1 MILVDTSVWVDHLRN
16 GNAQLKDWLNSNEVI
31 VHPFV
36 IGELACGSMQ
46 NRSKVLSLLSQLPE
60 AIVAN
65 HHEVLTLVENN
76 RLFATGIGWIDA
88 HLIASA
94 LLSKS
99 KLMTLDKP
107 LSKIA
112 SVLGMHAL
120 IKTTQERK

>member
-16 GNAQLKDWLNSNEVI
+16 GNDQLKDWLNNNEVI

-36 IGELACGSMQ
+36 IGELACGSIK
-46 NRSKVLSLLSQLPE
+46 NRREVLSLLSELPE
-60 AIVAN
+60 AIVAD
-65 HHEVLTLVENN
+65 HDEVLSFVDNN

-99 KLMTLDKP
+99 RLMTLDKP
-107 LSKIA
+107 LSKMA
-112 SVLGMHAL
+112 SVLGLHAL
-120 IKTTQERK
+120 K

>member
-16 GNAQLKDWLNSNEVI
+16 GNDQLKGWLNNNEVI

-36 IGELACGSMQ
+36 IGELACGSIQ
-46 NRSKVLSLLSQLPE
+46 NRSEVLRLLSELPE
-60 AIVAN
+60 ATVAN
-65 HHEVLTLVENN
+65 HDEVLAFVENN
-76 RLFATGIGWIDA
+76 RLFASGIGWIDA

-94 LLSKS
+94 LLSNS

-112 SVLGMHAL
+112 SVLGLHAA
-120 IKTTQERK
+120 K

>member
-16 GNAQLKDWLNSNEVI
+16 GNGQLKGWLNNNEVI

-46 NRSKVLSLLSQLPE
+46 NRSEVLSLLSELPE
-60 AIVAN
+60 ATIAN
-65 HHEVLTLVENN
+65 HDEVLTFVENN

-112 SVLGMHAL
+112 SALGLHAL
-120 IKTTQERK
+120 K

>member
-16 GNAQLKDWLNSNEVI
+16 GNDQLKAWLNSNEVI

-36 IGELACGSMQ
+36 IGELACGAMQ
-46 NRSKVLSLLSQLPE
+46 NRSEVLGLLSELPE
-60 AIVAN
+60 AMVAN
-65 HHEVLTLVENN
+65 HDEVLTLVENN

-99 KLMTLDKP
+99 KLMTLDKA

-112 SVLGMHAL
+112 SVLGLRAL
-120 IKTTQERK
+120 K

>member
-16 GNAQLKDWLNSNEVI
+16 GNAQLKGWLNNNEVI

-36 IGELACGSMQ
+36 IGELACGSIR
-46 NRSKVLSLLSQLPE
+46 NRSEVLSLLSELPE

-65 HHEVLTLVENN
+65 HHEVLTFVENN
-76 RLFATGIGWIDA
+76 KLFATGIGWIDA

-99 KLMTLDKP
+99 KLMTLGKP

-112 SVLGMHAL
+112 SALGLQAL
-120 IKTTQERK
+120 K